1 MTRRVLL
8 SGAGASL
15 IQAADSKP
23 LRIGLIGLCHGH
35 VKGLF
40 QSLRARPNVQL
51 VGVAESNKEVAERY
65 RKAGNF
71 QAEQLYDSAGR
82 MLDATKPEAAVI
94 YTDTFDH
101 LQAVK
106 DCAARKVHC
115 MMEKPLAV
123 SVGHGRAIQ
132 QAAGDASIHVLVNY
146 ETTWYPVNA
155 VLWKVAREEKRLGTI
170 RRLVIRDGHQGPKE
184 IGVEPEFLAWLTD
197 AKRNGG
203 GALFDFGCYGA
214 NLATWLNDG
223 QRPLSVTAVTQTLK
237 PEIYRGVDD
246 EANVILTYPSSVAL
260 IHGSW
265 NWPTG
270 RKDLDIFGTT
280 GSATTV
286 KDRTVRLHRNGQE
299 PETIAAHAL
308 SAPHGDSL
316 GYLAAVVAGAITPSG
331 LSALDNNLIVTEIL
345 DAARRSA
352 ATGRTIHL
360 SQ

>member
-1 MTRRVLL
+1 
-8 SGAGASL
+8 
-15 IQAADSKP
+15 
-23 LRIGLIGLCHGH
+23 
-35 VKGLF
+35 
-40 QSLRARPNVQL
+40 
-51 VGVAESNKEVAERY
+51 
-65 RKAGNF
+65 
-71 QAEQLYDSAGR
+71 
-82 MLDATKPEAAVI
+82 MLDATKPDAAVI
-94 YTDTFDH
+94 YTDTFGH

-123 SVGHGRAIQ
+123 GVEHGRAIQ
-132 QAAGDASIHVLVNY
+132 QAARDASIHVLVNY
-146 ETTWYPVNA
+146 ETTWYPVNP
-155 VLWKVAREEKRLGTI
+155 VLWKMAREEKRLGTI
-170 RRLVIRDGHQGPKE
+170 RRIVVRDGHQGPKE

-197 AKRNGG
+197 AKLNGG

-246 EANVILTYPSSVAL
+246 EANIIASYPSSVAL

-270 RKDLDIFGTT
+270 RKDLDIFGTA
-280 GSATTV
+280 GSVTTV
-286 KDRTVRLHRNGQE
+286 KDRAVLLRINGQE
-299 PETIAAHAL
+299 PETVAAQAL

-316 GYLAAVVAGAITPSG
+316 SYLSAVVAGTIVPSG
-331 LSALDNNLIVTEIL
+331 LSALYNNLIVTEIL

-352 ATGRTIHL
+352 STGRTVHL
-360 SQ
+360 NR